1 MLDLVLI
8 FILVLVLVPPFLLSL
23 LWLRDDEY
31 GGGDLNI
38 DLSPDVAEV
47 AVGLG
52 LPLLALGQALTE
64 QRGAIGSLKLFKIFK
79 SSFFI

>member
-64 QRGAIGSLKLFKIFK
+64 QRGAIGSLKLF
-79 SSFFI
+79 